1 MQIQLKIY
9 SLHLNKGYKMK
20 IILTPQE
27 SEEYFYNALCNGLM
41 YINQY
46 GIEVIVDEKAYKKA
60 KNTLKKNNKDCC
72 YEDVLMEVLKQGDKL
87 NFCETEEMKDNYIT
101 LSMVHDRV
109 AKTPLQ
115 HLTNMINE
123 EDDAETADCII
134 QSVLF
139 DGEIVYG

>member
-1 MQIQLKIY
+1 
-9 SLHLNKGYKMK
+9 MK

-60 KNTLKKNNKDCC
+60 KNTLKKNNKNCC

-101 LSMVHDRV
+101 LDLVHQRV
-109 AKTPLQ
+109 EKTEVR
-115 HLTNMINE
+115 HLMAMFE
-123 EDDAETADCII
+123 EDDDADTADCII

-139 DGEIVYG
+139 DGEIIYG